1 MNVLVR
7 VQSTY
12 VRTASVSFQVAS
24 NGKHPVRAV
33 ESYVPWLLRYGGD
46 AENTIE
52 NDECEIPP
60 NLWIG
65 FS

>member
-7 VQSTY
+7 VRSTY
-12 VRTASVSFQVAS
+12 VGTASVSFQVAS

-33 ESYVPWLLRYGGD
+33 ESYVPWLPRCGD
-46 AENTIE
+46 AENAIE

-60 NLWIG
+60 DLWIG